1 MKKFSEFIDKLT
13 LKQAQKYSLLSA
25 IVFTLLCFITI
36 TLILHSLMD
45 PIIILLTLALAL
57 LVGVAFWYL
66 SCTLLFDVDLKKAK
80 QRVIT
85 KYSLTKDSYTE
96 VSYIQEDFEHASN
109 MKILT
114 VVINNSDCK
123 FYAKLNDILCVYNT
137 GAYNYSMENNYNRTT
152 KNAMV
157 LVNNSQSDIIV
168 NRETLDDLISHEVI
182 PNGLKNK

>member
-96 VSYIQEDFEHASN
+96 LNYIQEDFEHTSSN
-109 MKILT
+109 PKMLAKI
-114 VVINNSDCK
+114 VDNYNCK
-123 FYAKLNDILCVYNT
+123 FYAKLTNDEKIELIVKDKDENIIYTEILHNFIYF
-137 GAYNYSMENNYNRTT
+137 ENHFEI
-152 KNAMV
+152 K
-157 LVNNSQSDIIV
+157 
-168 NRETLDDLISHEVI
+168 
-182 PNGLKNK
+182 